1 MPGRSPKRSRAP
13 PDKTPGSARC
23 AMRTRLRR
31 RGAGQNFWVSGVR
44 RESHGVSTVRVLRR
58 DAAGSCPR
66 CVLTANKL
74 LLSPQPSTPKQRRA
88 ASLASCCFCF
98 LSALALL

>member
-58 DAAGSCPR
+58 DSRVMPALRSYRQQIATITP
-66 CVLTANKL
+66 T
-74 LLSPQPSTPKQRRA
+74 STPKQRRA

>member
-74 LLSPQPSTPKQRRA
+74 LLSPQPRPQNSGARRRSPA
-88 ASLASCCFCF
+88 VAFVFYQL
-98 LSALALL
+98 